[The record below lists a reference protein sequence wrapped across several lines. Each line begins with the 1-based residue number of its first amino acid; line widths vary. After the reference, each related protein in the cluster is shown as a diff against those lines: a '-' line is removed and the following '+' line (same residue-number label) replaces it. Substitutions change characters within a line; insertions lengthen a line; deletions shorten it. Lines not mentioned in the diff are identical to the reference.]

1 MSKKKD
7 NTLQYKTAI
16 RHGFESLEPGS
27 NGVIE
32 TKKLDEFTKAM
43 NSKQKYPFVYNTIK
57 SLSAKKFD
65 ENDEN
70 LSVEEYISFINE
82 QLNDIDSREGLKS
95 IFSVFCD
102 ENKKNFSWT
111 KLAVIAKELGDEETA
126 KTLLKLLEQSKL
138 FTKELDFKEFCD
150 IIREDYLM
158 DMNINNDDEDY
169 ENKETYKNKKNK
181 NKNKR
186 IVKKEE
192 EEEEER
198 GTISSKENKKSGDDN
213 DGEKSSK
220 RYHRRYRDNKN
231 KNDKNDNN
239 ENGNSNGNSTN
250 KIHSKYRKKH

>member
-16 RHGFESLEPGS
+16 RHGFESLETGN

-43 NSKQKYPFVYNTIK
+43 NSKQKYPFIYNTIK
-57 SLSAKKFD
+57 SLSDKKLD

-70 LSVEEYISFINE
+70 VSVEEYLSFIND

-102 ENKKNFSWT
+102 ENKNNFSWT

-126 KTLLKLLEQSKL
+126 KKLLKLLEQAKL

-150 IIREDYLM
+150 IVREDYLM

-181 NKNKR
+181 NKR
-186 IVKKEE
+186 RVKKEE

-231 KNDKNDNN
+231 KNDKNDKNDNN
-239 ENGNSNGNSTN
+239 ENGNSTN

>member
-16 RHGFESLEPGS
+16 RHGFESLEPGN
-27 NGVIE
+27 NGIIE
-32 TKKLDEFTKAM
+32 TKKLDAFIKAM
-43 NSKQKYPFVYNTIK
+43 NSKQKYPFLYNTIK
-57 SLSAKKFD
+57 SLSAKKL
-65 ENDEN
+65 EEKDEN
-70 LSVEEYISFINE
+70 LSVEEYLSFINE

-95 IFSVFCD
+95 LFSVFCD
-102 ENKKNFSWT
+102 ENKNNFSWT
-111 KLAVIAKELGDEETA
+111 KLAVISKELGDDEMA
-126 KTLLKLLEQSKL
+126 NKLLKLLEQAKL
-138 FTKELDFKEFCD
+138 FTRELNFKEFCD
-150 IIREDYLM
+150 IVREDYLL

-169 ENKETYKNKKNK
+169 ENKETYKKKKNRNKK
-181 NKNKR
+181 

-198 GTISSKENKKSGDDN
+198 GTISSKENKKSVDDN